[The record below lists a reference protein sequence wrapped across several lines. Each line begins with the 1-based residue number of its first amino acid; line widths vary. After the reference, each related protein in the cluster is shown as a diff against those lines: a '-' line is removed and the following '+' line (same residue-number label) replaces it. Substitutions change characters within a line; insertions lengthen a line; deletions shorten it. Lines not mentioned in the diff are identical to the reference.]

1 MPSPPGFFGFSP
13 PGWGCSPEPPPGFF
27 GSFGWSGCLGLPLS
41 GFFGSLGCFG
51 SFGSFGCFG
60 SLGTD
65 GLRGARFFWAADC
78 FQAASSS
85 AARWLS
91 RAARASM
98 AGFSMGVEPKR

>member
-1 MPSPPGFFGFSP
+1 MSGLPS
-13 PGWGCSPEPPPGFF
+13 PPGFF

-51 SFGSFGCFG
+51 CFGSLGSFGCLG

-98 AGFSMGVEPKR
+98 AGFSMGVWPKR